1 MGTTVVRYVCI
12 AFISYMSL
20 VPGYASGTSGKATE
34 PASQN
39 ETSAAYLLFGQ
50 PFIVN
55 IKDDAD
61 KTHYLMVDAAL
72 KFSNTS
78 LAEQAQIHLPR
89 VRHELIMMLSE
100 QHYEDV
106 TTHTGTLSLKKKAL
120 KIVRTVYA
128 SVASNIAI
136 EDIYITRMA
145 IR

>member
-1 MGTTVVRYVCI
+1 MRTTVTHYLCI
-12 AFISYMSL
+12 ALISYMSL
-20 VPGYASGTSGKATE
+20 VPGYASGRTEKATE

-50 PFIVN
+50 PFVVN

-61 KTHYLMVDAAL
+61 KTHFLMIDAAL
-72 KFSNTS
+72 KFSNAT
-78 LAEQAQIHLPR
+78 LAEQAQVHLPR

-100 QHYEDV
+100 QQYEDV
-106 TTHTGTLSLKKKAL
+106 TTDTGALALKKKAL

-136 EDIYITRMA
+136 EDIYFTKLA